1 MGVSSH
7 TPAPCL
13 EAAKEYALKIDFDG
27 LQAFVCV
34 AEFGS
39 FVKAA
44 QQLHLTQ
51 TALTRRIQKLESLLD
66 TRLLDR
72 TTRKVELTATGRDFL
87 PQARHLVLDAKR
99 TLQRVRDKTQIGGG
113 HFTLAC
119 VPSLTTHVLPE
130 LIRAY
135 ALQCPGNSLRLLDAS
150 SHEVRASVL
159 DGQAELGIAINGE
172 PHAELQEM
180 ALFEDPLTLLCP
192 MPHPLQNKRTVSW
205 TDLQNVDLIV
215 VSSFMATR
223 MFLDYQLDQRG
234 IRLSGHYEVQH
245 HATAINLVAAGV
257 GCAVLPSSTFENGD
271 RPHVVKIPLVGPV
284 VKRRVTLLQRK
295 QTSLSAAAAGFYQIA
310 AAHFAQRSARH

>member
-1 MGVSSH
+1 M
-7 TPAPCL
+7 
-13 EAAKEYALKIDFDG
+13 KIDFDG

-34 AEFGS
+34 AELGS
-39 FVKAA
+39 FIKAA

-51 TALTRRIQKLESLLD
+51 TALTRRIQKLEGLLD

-87 PQARHLVLDAKR
+87 PQARHLVLDATR
-99 TLQRVRDKTQIGGG
+99 TLTRVRDKASLGGG

-135 ALQCPGNSLRLLDAS
+135 AQQSPGNTLRLLDAS
-150 SHEVRASVL
+150 SHDVRAAVL

-172 PHAELQEM
+172 QHAELEEV
-180 ALFEDPLTLLCP
+180 ALFEAPLTLLCP
-192 MPHPLQNKRTVSW
+192 LPHALQDRRTVGW
-205 TDLQNVDLIV
+205 ADLQGVELIV
-215 VSSFMATR
+215 VSSFLATR
-223 MFLDYQLDQRG
+223 MFLDYQLAQRG

-271 RPHVVKIPLVGPV
+271 RPNVVKIPLTGPV
-284 VKRRVTLLQRK
+284 VKRRVTLLRRK
-295 QTSLSAAAAGFYQIA
+295 QGSLSAAAEGFYQLSLQ
-310 AAHFAQRSARH
+310 HFGQRRRKH

>member
-1 MGVSSH
+1 
-7 TPAPCL
+7 
-13 EAAKEYALKIDFDG
+13 LKIDFDG

-34 AEFGS
+34 AELGS

-51 TALTRRIQKLESLLD
+51 TALTRRIQKLEGLLD

-87 PQARHLVLDAKR
+87 PQARHLVLDATR
-99 TLQRVRDKTQIGGG
+99 TLERVRDKAQLGGG

-135 ALQCPGNSLRLLDAS
+135 AQQSPGNALRLLDAS
-150 SHEVRASVL
+150 SHDVRAAVL

-172 PHAELQEM
+172 QLAELEEM

-192 MPHPLQNKRTVSW
+192 TPHALQDRPTVSW
-205 TDLQNVDLIV
+205 TDLQGIDLIV

-223 MFLDYQLDQRG
+223 MFLDYQLAQRG

-271 RPHVVKIPLVGPV
+271 RPNVVKIPLIGPV
-284 VKRRVTLLQRK
+284 VKRRVTLLRRK
-295 QTSLSAAAAGFYQIA
+295 QASLSAAAEGFYQLSLR
-310 AAHFAQRSARH
+310 HFGKRRRKD

>member
-1 MGVSSH
+1 
-7 TPAPCL
+7 
-13 EAAKEYALKIDFDG
+13 LKIDFDG

-34 AEFGS
+34 AELGS

-51 TALTRRIQKLESLLD
+51 TALTRRIQKLEGLLD

-87 PQARHLVLDAKR
+87 PQARHLVLDATR
-99 TLQRVRDKTQIGGG
+99 TLERVRDKAQLGGG

-135 ALQCPGNSLRLLDAS
+135 AQQSPGNALRLLDAS
-150 SHEVRASVL
+150 SHDVRAAVL

-172 PHAELQEM
+172 QHAELEEM

-192 MPHPLQNKRTVSW
+192 TPHALQDRSTVSW
-205 TDLQNVDLIV
+205 TDLQGIDLIV

-223 MFLDYQLDQRG
+223 MFLDYQLAQRG

-271 RPHVVKIPLVGPV
+271 RPNVVKIPLIGPV
-284 VKRRVTLLQRK
+284 VKRRVTLLRRK
-295 QTSLSAAAAGFYQIA
+295 QASLSAAAEGFYQLSLR
-310 AAHFAQRSARH
+310 HFGKRRRKD

>member
-1 MGVSSH
+1 M
-7 TPAPCL
+7 
-13 EAAKEYALKIDFDG
+13 KIDFDG

-34 AEFGS
+34 AEFSS

-51 TALTRRIQKLESLLD
+51 TALTRRIQKLEGLLD

-87 PQARHLVLDAKR
+87 PQARNLVLDATR
-99 TLQRVRDKTQIGGG
+99 TLQRVRDKALAGGG

-135 ALQCPGNSLRLLDAS
+135 ALQCPGNTLRLLDAS
-150 SHEVRASVL
+150 SHDVRAAVL

-192 MPHPLQNKRTVSW
+192 THHPLHDRRTVSW
-205 TDLQNVDLIV
+205 ADLQGVELIV

-223 MFLDYQLDQRG
+223 MFLDYQLGQSG

-271 RPHVVKIPLVGPV
+271 RPNVVKIPLTGPV
-284 VKRRVTLLQRK
+284 VKRRVTLLRRK
-295 QTSLSAAAAGFYQIA
+295 QASLSAAAEGFYQLTA
-310 AAHFAQRSARH
+310 NHFGKRPVNH

>member
-1 MGVSSH
+1 M
-7 TPAPCL
+7 
-13 EAAKEYALKIDFDG
+13 KIDFDG

-34 AEFGS
+34 AELGS

-72 TTRKVELTATGRDFL
+72 TTRKVELTPTGREVL
-87 PQARHLVLDAKR
+87 PQARHLVMDAQR
-99 TLQRVRDKTQIGGG
+99 TLERVRDKARIGQG

-119 VPSLTTHVLPE
+119 VASLTTHVLPQ
-130 LIRAY
+130 LIKAY
-135 ALQCPGNSLRLLDAS
+135 AESHPGNTLRLHDAS
-150 SHEVRASVL
+150 SHDVRAAVQN
-159 DGQAELGIAINGE
+159 GQADLGIAINGE
-172 PHAELQEM
+172 PHAELEEI

-192 MPHPLQNKRTVSW
+192 TPHPLQDRQTVAW
-205 TDLQNVDLIV
+205 TDLREVELIV

-223 MFLDYQLDQRG
+223 MFLDYQLAQRG

-257 GCAVLPSSTFENGD
+257 GCAILPASTFENGD
-271 RPHVVKIPLVGPV
+271 RPNVVKIPLTGPV
-284 VKRRVTLLQRK
+284 VKRRVTLLRRK
-295 QTSLSAAAAGFYQIA
+295 SAQLLPAAQAFHTLTLQ
-310 AAHFAQRSARH
+310 HFGKSSHPR

>member
-1 MGVSSH
+1 MSGSVRVSRWPGSLANSGVV
-7 TPAPCL
+7 
-13 EAAKEYALKIDFDG
+13 ALRSAVVLSDSDELG
-27 LQAFVCV
+27 V

-257 GCAVLPSSTFENGD
+257 GCAVLPYLLPGLSGTPSMDSGASRAGFGSRGARPSSWRSFMSSLARGLAAV
-271 RPHVVKIPLVGPV
+271 R
-284 VKRRVTLLQRK
+284 
-295 QTSLSAAAAGFYQIA
+295 SLSP
-310 AAHFAQRSARH
+310 

>member
-1 MGVSSH
+1 M
-7 TPAPCL
+7 
-13 EAAKEYALKIDFDG
+13 
-27 LQAFVCV
+27 
-34 AEFGS
+34 AEFSS

-44 QQLHLTQ
+44 EQLHLTQ
-51 TALTRRIQKLESLLD
+51 TALTRRIQKLEGLLD

-87 PQARHLVLDAKR
+87 PQARHLVLDATR
-99 TLQRVRDKTQIGGG
+99 TLARVRDKAQASGG

-130 LIRAY
+130 LIRTY
-135 ALQCPGNSLRLLDAS
+135 AQQSPGNTLRLLDAS
-150 SHEVRASVL
+150 SHDVRAAVL

-172 PHAELQEM
+172 PHAELQEV

-192 MPHPLQNKRTVSW
+192 TPHALQDRRTVSW
-205 TDLQNVDLIV
+205 TDLQSVDLIV

-223 MFLDYQLDQRG
+223 MFLDYQLGQRG

-257 GCAVLPSSTFENGD
+257 GCAILPSSTFENGD
-271 RPHVVKIPLVGPV
+271 RPHVVKIPLTGPV
-284 VKRRVTLLQRK
+284 VKRRVTLRRRK
-295 QTSLSAAAAGFYQIA
+295 QPSLSLAAENFHQLTLT
-310 AAHFAQRSARH
+310 HFGKRRR

>member
-1 MGVSSH
+1 MKV
-7 TPAPCL
+7 
-13 EAAKEYALKIDFDG
+13 DFDG

-34 AEFGS
+34 AELGS
-39 FVKAA
+39 FIKAS

-51 TALTRRIQKLESLLD
+51 TALTRRIQKLEQGLD
-66 TRLLDR
+66 IRLLNR
-72 TTRKVELTATGRDFL
+72 TTRKVELTASGRDFL
-87 PQARHLVLDAKR
+87 PQARHLVLDAQR
-99 TLQRVRDKTQIGGG
+99 TMERVRDKARAGLG

-135 ALQCPGNSLRLLDAS
+135 AQSYPGNTLRLHDAS
-150 SHEVRASVL
+150 SHDVRAAVL

-172 PHAELQEM
+172 AHAELEEI

-192 MPHPLQNKRTVSW
+192 TPHPLQDRKTVSW
-205 TDLQNVDLIV
+205 TDLQGVDLIV

-223 MFLDYQLDQRG
+223 MFLDYQLAQRG

-271 RPHVVKIPLVGPV
+271 RPNVIKIPLTGPV
-284 VKRRVTLLQRK
+284 VKRRVTLLRRK
-295 QTSLSAAAAGFYQIA
+295 PASLSPAAEAFHALTLL
-310 AAHFAQRSARH
+310 HFGKSSARH

>member
-1 MGVSSH
+1 MKV
-7 TPAPCL
+7 
-13 EAAKEYALKIDFDG
+13 DFDG

-34 AEFGS
+34 AELGS

-51 TALTRRIQKLESLLD
+51 TALTRRIQKLEQLLD
-66 TRLLDR
+66 ARLLDR

-87 PQARHLVLDAKR
+87 PQARHLVQDAQR
-99 TLQRVRDKTQIGGG
+99 TMVRVRDKARAGQG

-119 VPSLTTHVLPE
+119 VPSLTTHVLPQ
-130 LIRAY
+130 LIKAY
-135 ALQCPGNSLRLLDAS
+135 ALDHPDNTLRLHDAS
-150 SHEVRASVL
+150 SHDVRAAVL
-159 DGQAELGIAINGE
+159 DGRAELGIAINGE
-172 PHAELQEM
+172 AHAELQET

-192 MPHPLQNKRTVSW
+192 TPHPLQHRKTVDW
-205 TDLQNVDLIV
+205 TDLQGVELVV

-223 MFLDYQLDQRG
+223 MFLDYQLAQRG

-271 RPHVVKIPLVGPV
+271 RPNVLKIPLTGPV
-284 VKRRVTLLQRK
+284 VKRRVTLLRRK
-295 QTSLSAAAAGFYQIA
+295 SASLPPAAEAFFALTL
-310 AAHFAQRSARH
+310 AHFGKPLRRR

>member
-1 MGVSSH
+1 M
-7 TPAPCL
+7 
-13 EAAKEYALKIDFDG
+13 KIDFDG

-34 AEFGS
+34 AELGS

-51 TALTRRIQKLESLLD
+51 TALTRRIQKLEGLLD

-87 PQARHLVLDAKR
+87 PQARHLVLDATR
-99 TLQRVRDKTQIGGG
+99 TLQRVRDKAQLGGG

-119 VPSLTTHVLPE
+119 VPSLTTHVLPD

-135 ALQCPGNSLRLLDAS
+135 AQHSPGNTLRLLDAS
-150 SHEVRASVL
+150 SHDVRAAVL

-172 PHAELQEM
+172 QHAELEEV
-180 ALFEDPLTLLCP
+180 AIFEDPLTLLCP
-192 MPHPLQNKRTVSW
+192 TPHTLQARTTVSW
-205 TDLQNVDLIV
+205 TDLQGIDLIV

-223 MFLDYQLDQRG
+223 MFLDYQLAQRG

-271 RPHVVKIPLVGPV
+271 RPHAVKIPLTDPV
-284 VKRRVTLLQRK
+284 VKRRVTLLRRK
-295 QTSLSAAAAGFYQIA
+295 QASLSAAAEGFYQLTLR
-310 AAHFAQRSARH
+310 HFGKHHRKD

>member
-1 MGVSSH
+1 M
-7 TPAPCL
+7 
-13 EAAKEYALKIDFDG
+13 KIDFDG

-34 AEFGS
+34 AELGS

-51 TALTRRIQKLESLLD
+51 TALTRRIQKLEALLD

-87 PQARHLVLDAKR
+87 PQARHLVLDATR
-99 TLQRVRDKTQIGGG
+99 TLTRVRDKTQLGGG

-119 VPSLTTHVLPE
+119 VPSLTTHILPD

-135 ALQCPGNSLRLLDAS
+135 AQQSPGNTLRLLDAS
-150 SHEVRASVL
+150 SHDVRAAVM

-172 PHAELQEM
+172 QHAELEEVV
-180 ALFEDPLTLLCP
+180 LFEDPLTLLCP
-192 MPHPLQNKRTVSW
+192 TPHPLQGRDTVSW
-205 TDLQNVDLIV
+205 TDLQGVDLIV

-223 MFLDYQLDQRG
+223 MFLDYQLAQRG

-257 GCAVLPSSTFENGD
+257 GCAILPASTFENGD
-271 RPHVVKIPLVGPV
+271 RPNVVKMPLTGPV
-284 VKRRVTLLQRK
+284 VKRRVTLLRRK
-295 QTSLSAAAAGFYQIA
+295 PASLTPAAEAFHALTLQ
-310 AAHFAQRSARH
+310 HFGKTLRRR

>member
-1 MGVSSH
+1 M
-7 TPAPCL
+7 
-13 EAAKEYALKIDFDG
+13 KIDFDG

-34 AEFGS
+34 AEFSS

-51 TALTRRIQKLESLLD
+51 TALTRRIQKLEGLLD

-72 TTRKVELTATGRDFL
+72 TTRKVELTAAGRDFL
-87 PQARHLVLDAKR
+87 PQARNLVLDATR
-99 TLQRVRDKTQIGGG
+99 TLQRVRDKALAGGG

-135 ALQCPGNSLRLLDAS
+135 ALQCPGNTLRLLDAS
-150 SHEVRASVL
+150 SHDVRAAVL

-192 MPHPLQNKRTVSW
+192 THHPLHDRRAVSW
-205 TDLQNVDLIV
+205 ADLQGVELIV

-223 MFLDYQLDQRG
+223 MFLDYQLGQSG

-271 RPHVVKIPLVGPV
+271 RPNVVKIPLTGPV
-284 VKRRVTLLQRK
+284 VKRRVTLLRRK
-295 QTSLSAAAAGFYQIA
+295 QASLSAAAEGFYQLTA
-310 AAHFAQRSARH
+310 NHFGKRPVNH

>member
-1 MGVSSH
+1 M
-7 TPAPCL
+7 
-13 EAAKEYALKIDFDG
+13 KIDFDG

-34 AEFGS
+34 AELGS

-44 QQLHLTQ
+44 LQLHLTQ
-51 TALTRRIQKLESLLD
+51 TALTRRIQKLEGLLD

-87 PQARHLVLDAKR
+87 PQARHLVLDATR
-99 TLQRVRDKTQIGGG
+99 TLTRVRDKAQLGGG

-135 ALQCPGNSLRLLDAS
+135 AQQSPGNTLRLLDAS
-150 SHEVRASVL
+150 SHDVRAAVL

-172 PHAELQEM
+172 QHAELEEV

-192 MPHPLQNKRTVSW
+192 TPHTLQARTTVSW
-205 TDLQNVDLIV
+205 TDLQGIDLIV

-223 MFLDYQLDQRG
+223 MFLDYQLAQRG

-271 RPHVVKIPLVGPV
+271 RPNVVKIPLTGPV
-284 VKRRVTLLQRK
+284 VKRRVTLLRRK
-295 QTSLSAAAAGFYQIA
+295 QASLSAAAEGFYQLSLR
-310 AAHFAQRSARH
+310 HFGKRRRKD